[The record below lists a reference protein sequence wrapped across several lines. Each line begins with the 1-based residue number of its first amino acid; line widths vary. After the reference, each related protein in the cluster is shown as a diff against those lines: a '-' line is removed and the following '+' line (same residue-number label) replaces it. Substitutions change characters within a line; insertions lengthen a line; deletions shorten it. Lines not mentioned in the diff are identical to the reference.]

1 MGVGITPEGYLA
13 VADRYNHCIRLYKY
27 KRDQS
32 DCIDCL
38 ESGSVCPKCRDHQ
51 YMNKG
56 WKGRRQAT
64 TRLNIR
70 EERARLVR
78 KREQDRKRSVKTGGA
93 ELTVKGTVQ
102 IRVIF
107 RIKNC
112 NDKAN
117 IEPVKSLRMKLVFS
131 LQICT
136 ILGVLFVYPKN

>member
-1 MGVGITPEGYLA
+1 MGIGITPEGYLA

-27 KRDQS
+27 KRDSS
-32 DCIDCL
+32 DCMDCL
-38 ESGSVCPKCRDHQ
+38 ESGGVCPKCRDHQ

-93 ELTVKGTVQ
+93 ELTVKG
-102 IRVIF
+102 
-107 RIKNC
+107 
-112 NDKAN
+112 
-117 IEPVKSLRMKLVFS
+117 LVRNSNKIVFF
-131 LQICT
+131 
-136 ILGVLFVYPKN
+136 ILTFTN

>member
-27 KRDQS
+27 KRDSS

-56 WKGRRQAT
+56 WKGRRQAN

-93 ELTVKGTVQ
+93 ELTVKA
-102 IRVIF
+102 F
-107 RIKNC
+107 
-112 NDKAN
+112 
-117 IEPVKSLRMKLVFS
+117 E
-131 LQICT
+131 
-136 ILGVLFVYPKN
+136 